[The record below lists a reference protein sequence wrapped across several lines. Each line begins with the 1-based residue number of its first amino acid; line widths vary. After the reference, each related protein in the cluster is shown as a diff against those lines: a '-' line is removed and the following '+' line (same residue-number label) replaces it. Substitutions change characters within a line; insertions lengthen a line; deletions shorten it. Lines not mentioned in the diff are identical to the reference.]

1 MSVAYWRKGAQ
12 NLHTVLSSEGMGRVH
27 AAEVGEAGG
36 RVSWSPTQD
45 VAQLRRVGIN
55 GVPCHQELGA
65 EEERHTHKHDF
76 LNPNVDSF
84 KSLRF

>member
-65 EEERHTHKHDF
+65 EEERYTHKRDF

>member
-12 NLHTVLSSEGMGRVH
+12 NLHAVLSGEGMRRVH
-27 AAEVGEAGG
+27 AAKVGETGG
-36 RVSWSPTQD
+36 WVSWSPTQD

-65 EEERHTHKHDF
+65 EEERRTHKHDF
-76 LNPNVDSF
+76 LNP
-84 KSLRF
+84 LRCEQL